1 MVDPTTT
8 NKIYAIPAHGTD
20 IDTWDAPLNSNF
32 SILDKNFGGVLT
44 KSLSGSNVTLTP
56 TEQQNGIIR
65 FTGAISTNLV
75 ITFTA
80 VGSYFMIDNLTTGA
94 FSVQLRCG
102 AGAAIATP
110 QGVATYVMCDGTDFK
125 FVSLDKPGSYWD
137 YGGSAVPGWV
147 SACTVP
153 PYLICDGTT
162 YSSVTYPHLFAVL
175 GTTTLPDFRGRVGAY
190 LDAGT
195 GRITTAGSG
204 IDGTTRFS
212 GGGLQTMTLSQP
224 NLPNTGLT
232 VTNNATGATTLS
244 SGGTTPIS
252 PSVASASSQ
261 AAFSSPLALFNTA
274 QFNTIS
280 ASTTVD
286 LSAVT
291 TSSMN
296 SGVTQTATNNMP
308 PAVIGGIRMI
318 RAA

>member
-8 NKIYAIPAHGTD
+8 NKIYAIPTHGTD
-20 IDTWDAPLNSNF
+20 IDTWDVPLNSNF

-44 KSLSGSNVTLTP
+44 KSLSGSNVTLTAS
-56 TEQQNGIIR
+56 EQQNGIIR

-102 AGAAIATP
+102 VGATIATP

-137 YGGSAVPGWV
+137 YAGSAVPGWV
-147 SACTVP
+147 AACTVP

-175 GTTTLPDFRGRVGAY
+175 GTTTLPDFRGRARAY
-190 LDAGT
+190 LDGGT
-195 GRITTAGSG
+195 SRITTAGSG
-204 IDGTTRFS
+204 IDGATRFS
-212 GGGLQTMTLSQP
+212 GGGAQTVTVAQA
-224 NLPNTGLT
+224 NLPSVNFT
-232 VTNNATGATTLS
+232 VDIPSGQGDHGHDLNNATAVLRGAGGSPMTATLAS
-244 SGGTTPIS
+244 NLTSSTITVVNNTLPQMSGTAASGGSGT
-252 PSVASASSQ
+252 
-261 AAFSSPLALFNTA
+261 ALT
-274 QFNTIS
+274 
-280 ASTTVD
+280 
-286 LSAVT
+286 
-291 TSSMN
+291 
-296 SGVTQTATNNMP
+296 NMP
-308 PAVIGGIRMI
+308 PVAIGGITMI